1 MLTTEQKSAINEN
14 VEIKSFRKLELKQH
28 GRAYKLLNSA
38 LKNPYVLIAP
48 AEIIAL
54 GTTVTALI
62 FCIYMSF
69 MKWDL
74 ITGEQKFVG
83 LYNYKYI
90 FTDELFLTALANT
103 MVFMVVSVFVG
114 LVLKVLVGVFLN
126 KDKPIHN
133 MVQTIMFTP
142 YIIATVAIATIF
154 KYMMQP
160 TGGVFNQILSFLH
173 LPTSQWYMGQKSALM
188 SLAFITIW
196 QSMGYGVLIVI
207 SGLKA
212 IPNHVYEA
220 ARLDKASRL
229 KTFTHITLPLLSPTM
244 FFLLVTTSVG
254 AFTTFDIVA
263 MMTNGGPGNSTYMLA
278 YYVYMQ
284 GIRFMHYGRA
294 MAASVVLLI
303 ITSTLSAINFALA
316 GKKVHYQ

>member
-1 MLTTEQKSAINEN
+1 MSTNNQTEIRA
-14 VEIKSFRKLELKQH
+14 FRKLELKQH
-28 GRAYKLLNSA
+28 GPIYRFFNNA

-54 GTTVTALI
+54 GTTIFALG

-74 ITGEQKFVG
+74 ITGEKKFVG
-83 LYNYKYI
+83 LYNYQYI
-90 FTDELFLTALANT
+90 FTDELFLTSLRNT
-103 MVFMVVSVFVG
+103 IIFMFVTVVIGMIF
-114 LVLKVLVGVFLN
+114 KVLVGVFLN
-126 KDKPIHN
+126 KNRPAHN
-133 MVQTIMFTP
+133 LVQTIIFTP
-142 YIIATVAIATIF
+142 YIISTVAIAVIF

-160 TGGVFNQILSFLH
+160 TGGVFNQILTWLH
-173 LPTSQWYMGQKSALM
+173 LPTSNWYLGESSALM

-196 QSMGYGVLIVI
+196 QGLGYGVLIVI
-207 SGLKA
+207 SGLRA
-212 IPNHVYEA
+212 IPNYVYEA
-220 ARLDKASRL
+220 ARLDKASKS
-229 KTFTHITLPLLSPTM
+229 KTFMSITMPLLSPTI
-244 FFLLVTTSVG
+244 FYLLVTSSVT
-254 AFTTFDIVA
+254 AFTTFDIVS
-263 MMTNGGPGNSTYMLA
+263 MMTNGGPGDSTYMLA

-303 ITSTLSAINFALA
+303 ITSTLSAISFALA

>member
-1 MLTTEQKSAINEN
+1 MSTNNQTEIRA
-14 VEIKSFRKLELKQH
+14 FRKLELKQH
-28 GRAYKLLNSA
+28 GPIYRFFNNA

-54 GTTVTALI
+54 GTTIFALG

-74 ITGEQKFVG
+74 ITGEKKFVG
-83 LYNYKYI
+83 LYNYQYI
-90 FTDELFLTALANT
+90 FTDELFLTSLRNT
-103 MVFMVVSVFVG
+103 IIFMFVTVIIG
-114 LVLKVLVGVFLN
+114 MIFKVLVGVFLN
-126 KDKPIHN
+126 KNRPAHN
-133 MVQTIMFTP
+133 LVQTIIFTP
-142 YIIATVAIATIF
+142 YIISTVAIAVIF

-160 TGGVFNQILSFLH
+160 TGGVFNQILTWLH
-173 LPTSQWYMGQKSALM
+173 LPTSNWYLGESSALM

-196 QSMGYGVLIVI
+196 QGLGYGVLIVI
-207 SGLKA
+207 SGLRA
-212 IPNHVYEA
+212 IPNYVYEA
-220 ARLDKASRL
+220 ARLDKASKS
-229 KTFTHITLPLLSPTM
+229 KTFMSITMPLLSPTI
-244 FFLLVTTSVG
+244 FYLLVTSSVT
-254 AFTTFDIVA
+254 AFTTFDIVS
-263 MMTNGGPGNSTYMLA
+263 MMTNGGPGDSTYMLA

-303 ITSTLSAINFALA
+303 ITSTLSAISFALA

>member
-1 MLTTEQKSAINEN
+1 M
-14 VEIKSFRKLELKQH
+14 
-28 GRAYKLLNSA
+28 A
-38 LKNPYVLIAP
+38 LKLP
-48 AEIIAL
+48 
-54 GTTVTALI
+54 
-62 FCIYMSF
+62 SF
-69 MKWDL
+69 TLSRRVK
-74 ITGEQKFVG
+74 
-83 LYNYKYI
+83 
-90 FTDELFLTALANT
+90 
-103 MVFMVVSVFVG
+103 
-114 LVLKVLVGVFLN
+114 
-126 KDKPIHN
+126 
-133 MVQTIMFTP
+133 
-142 YIIATVAIATIF
+142 
-154 KYMMQP
+154 
-160 TGGVFNQILSFLH
+160 ILL
-173 LPTSQWYMGQKSALM
+173 
-188 SLAFITIW
+188 
-196 QSMGYGVLIVI
+196 GVLIVI